1 MGDLTP
7 LVLFVIG
14 ALAGGAAVWL
24 VFSRRLREAEGAA
37 AEREQAGAGLQQAL
51 VQETERRSSAEAVA
65 ARVRDLEGIV
75 REREQQLHA
84 AEREAAD
91 ARVDLSRVQ
100 EQLAYEREATAEKLA
115 VLENAKRSLEDSF
128 KALSSSALNQNAQ
141 TFLELARAA
150 LAEQQERAKGEMESK
165 SREIDAVVKPL
176 RESLEK
182 VDLRINELER
192 ARTGAYA
199 QLTEQVRQLHSA
211 QQQLHA
217 QTANLVQALR
227 APATRGRWGEI
238 QLKRV
243 VEMADMLKYCDFTE
257 QETVTTSDGRL
268 RPDMLVRLPNE
279 KVIVV
284 DAKVPLEAYLDARE
298 AENDELR
305 QEHLRKHAQQ
315 IRAHVRKLGEKAYW
329 EQFHADSP
337 EFVVLFLPGEAFY
350 SAALEADAQLIE
362 NAVQQRVLIATPMT
376 LIALLKAVSFGW
388 RQETIARE
396 AHQISEAGSELYK
409 RVRAFAEHFTGMR
422 RGLERA
428 VSSYNRAVG
437 SLERSVLPSARRL
450 RTLGAGT
457 GEEIDAVEVI
467 NHQTRQLTSPEL
479 VLKVDD
485 EEPPPDI
492 PRVIQTEL

>member
-1 MGDLTP
+1 MP
-7 LVLFVIG
+7 LLLF
-14 ALAGGAAVWL
+14 LAGAIAGAVAIAL
-24 VFSRRLREAEGAA
+24 VYGRRLRDAERARV
-37 AEREQAGAGLQQAL
+37 EREQSLAELQRTL
-51 VQETERRSSAEAVA
+51 VAETERRSAAEATA
-65 ARVRDLEGIV
+65 ARVRELDAEL
-75 REREQQLHA
+75 RERDQRLHE
-84 AEREAAD
+84 AERAAAD
-91 ARVDLSRVQ
+91 ARVELSRAR
-100 EQLAYEREATAEKLA
+100 EQLTYEREATAEKLA
-115 VLENAKRSLEDSF
+115 VLDNAKRALEDSF
-128 KALSSSALNQNAQ
+128 KALSSNALNQNAQ

-150 LAEQQERAKGEMESK
+150 LAEQQERAKGEIDTK
-165 SREIDAVVKPL
+165 TREIDAVVRPL

-217 QTANLVQALR
+217 QTATLVQALR

-243 VEMADMLKYCDFTE
+243 VEMADMLEYCDFTQ
-257 QETVTTSDGRL
+257 QETVTTMDGRL

-279 KVIVV
+279 KLIVV

-298 AENDELR
+298 ATDEESR
-305 QEHLRKHAQQ
+305 NEHLRRHAQQ
-315 IRAHVRKLGEKAYW
+315 IRAHVRKLSEKAYW
-329 EQFHADSP
+329 EQFHAATP

-350 SAALEADAQLIE
+350 SAALETDAQLIE

-409 RVRAFAEHFTGMR
+409 RVRAFAEHFTSMR
-422 RGLERA
+422 KGLDRA
-428 VSSYNRAVG
+428 VGAYNKAVG
-437 SLERSVLPSARRL
+437 SLERSVLPAARRL

-457 GEEIDAVEVI
+457 GGEIDAVELI
-467 NHQTRQLTSPEL
+467 DHQTRQLTSPDL
-479 VLKVDD
+479 AMPDDD
-485 EEPPPDI
+485 EAQQQLPAA

>member
-1 MGDLTP
+1 MGDLTF
-7 LVLFVIG
+7 LVLFVTG
-14 ALAGGAAVWL
+14 AAAGAGAVWL
-24 VFSRRLREAEGAA
+24 VLARRVREAEHAA
-37 AEREQAGAGLQQAL
+37 AEREQARSALQNAL
-51 VQETERRSSAEAVA
+51 VAETERRSAAEATA
-65 ARVRDLEGIV
+65 ARVRDLEAAV
-75 REREQQLHA
+75 RQREQLVHDS
-84 AEREAAD
+84 ERMATE
-91 ARVDLSRVQ
+91 ARVELTRVQ

-115 VLENAKRSLEDSF
+115 VLDSAKRSLEDSF

-150 LAEQQERAKGEMESK
+150 LAEQQERAKGEIETK

-182 VDLRINELER
+182 VDLRINELEK
-192 ARTGAYA
+192 ARTGAYH
-199 QLTEQVRQLHSA
+199 QLTEQVRQLSMA

-238 QLKRV
+238 QLKRD

-257 QETVTTSDGRL
+257 QESITTADGRL
-268 RPDMLVRLPNE
+268 RPDMLVRLPND
-279 KVIVV
+279 KIIVV

-298 AENDELR
+298 APDEQAR
-305 QEHLRKHAQQ
+305 DAYLRKHAQQ

-329 EQFHADSP
+329 EQFHAESP

-428 VSSYNRAVG
+428 VTSYNRAVG
-437 SLERSVLPSARRL
+437 SLERSVLPSARKL

-457 GEEIDAVEVI
+457 GEEIDTLEVI
-467 NHQTRQLTSPEL
+467 NHQTREL
-479 VLKVDD
+479 NAPDLVMPVED
-485 EEPPPDI
+485 EPPASV